1 MRGKEKEREGVREI
15 MRGKEKERE
24 GVREIMRNDAP
35 RMRADGGCGGRCA
48 SRMWSVIAVC
58 CVVIIV

>member
-1 MRGKEKEREGVREI
+1 